1 VSGSGTEPILRA
13 YKITVDDASRVYVFK
28 PTLNGSDEKRRSRR
42 ETVWLTRIWYKK
54 YWMNCF
60 SNGRE
65 VSSR

>member
-1 VSGSGTEPILRA
+1 MRDGTKPVLRA
-13 YKITVDDASRVYVFK
+13 YKIAMDDASRVHIFE
-28 PTLNGSDEKRRSRR
+28 PTLNGRDKNGAKVGEMGG
-42 ETVWLTRIWYKK
+42 LTRIWYKK